1 MEIPVEALK
10 KCISLIFDGKV
21 EDIISILMSL
31 FSNGSFSPNNA
42 VAISAS
48 FWQPVIAK
56 KIKSEI

>member
-1 MEIPVEALK
+1 
-10 KCISLIFDGKV
+10 
-21 EDIISILMSL
+21 MSL

-42 VAISAS
+42 VVISAS